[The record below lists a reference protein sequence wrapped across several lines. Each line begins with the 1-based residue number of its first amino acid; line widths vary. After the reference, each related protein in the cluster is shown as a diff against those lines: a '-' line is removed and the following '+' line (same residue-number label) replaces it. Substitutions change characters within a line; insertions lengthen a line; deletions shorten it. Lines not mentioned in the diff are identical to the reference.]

1 MTFSTNSFSGFASLV
16 LALLP
21 LVVIA
26 GSIST
31 SF

>member
-1 MTFSTNSFSGFASLV
+1 MTFSTNAFSGFASIV
-16 LALLP
+16 LAMLP

-26 GSIST
+26 GSLVS